1 MPFST
6 ASLSAKSKIVMN
18 LFVYGTLAPGKPNEH
33 ILKCIN
39 GTWKKG
45 TVRGQLFSS
54 GWGAA
59 LGFPGIILDPESEEV
74 EGLLFCSAELDKHWE
89 TLDNFEGDGYQRV
102 LTSVILENNEIVDAY
117 IYELSTAGRK

>member
-1 MPFST
+1 LL
-6 ASLSAKSKIVMN
+6 AAKSKILMN

-33 ILKCIN
+33 ILNCIN

-74 EGLLFCSAELDKHWE
+74 EGLLFCSTELDKHWE

-102 LTSVILENNEIVDAY
+102 LTSVLLENNEIVDAY